1 MAFIGTNAAVVWVN
15 TTGTGTVRDSYNV
28 SSVTNNAT
36 GDLTISFTNDLTDN
50 DYAITGLLD
59 NWEGTNN
66 DSGGILTGYSNDCL
80 AVGSCRLVTLRAR
93 FTWDT
98 PQKQNFGNVTVACFR

>member
-15 TTGTGTVRDSYNV
+15 TTGTGSVRDSYNV
-28 SSVTNNAT
+28 SSVTNNGT
-36 GDLTISFTNDLTDN
+36 GDLTISFTNNLADN

-59 NWEGTNN
+59 NYEGTNA
-66 DSGGILTGYSNDCL
+66 DSGGILTGQSNSCL
-80 AVGSCRLVTLRAR
+80 ATDGCRLVTLRAR

-98 PQKQNFGNVTVACFR
+98 PQRQNFGNVTVACFR